1 MFPLKD
7 NIPLARFP
15 IVTVALV
22 AINVVVY
29 LLEIRHGGSFFGG
42 PTDSV
47 AVRYGAIPY
56 ELTHPGSHCGLVSV
70 QTLQGPA
77 STVACQ
83 GQPGVTGSPPP
94 GAPATWETAFTSMFL
109 HGSFLHIFGN
119 MLFLAIFGPTIE
131 DAMGRVRFPIFY
143 LLGGLVA
150 LGAQVLVDPNST
162 TPTLGA
168 SGAIAAVLGGY
179 IVLYPRARIL
189 SVVLIVFFFTIVE
202 VPALVLLGFWF
213 VVQLYFGAAG
223 LASPVGSGEGVAYF
237 AHVGGFAFGLLL
249 IRLFVRGKWHKP
261 TSEPTQLVRQAGDPR
276 REAHYPT
283 RTTDDPAR
291 EAGDPAPEA
300 HYPTRTTDD
309 PAREAD
315 DPAREADDPA
325 RTR

>member
-1 MFPLKD
+1 MFPIKD

-22 AINVVVY
+22 AINVIVY
-29 LLEIRHGGSFFGG
+29 QLEIRHGGSFFGG
-42 PTDSV
+42 PSDSV

-83 GQPGVTGSPPP
+83 GQPGVTGSPPA

-119 MLFLAIFGPTIE
+119 MLFLAIFGPTVE
-131 DAMGRVRFPIFY
+131 DAMGRVRFPVFY

-150 LGAQVLVDPNST
+150 LGAQVLVDPSST

-189 SVVLIVFFFTIVE
+189 TVVLIIFFVTIIE

-213 VVQLYFGAAG
+213 VVQLWFGAAG

-237 AHVGGFAFGLLL
+237 AHVGGFLFGLLL
-249 IRLFVRGKWHKP
+249 IRLFVKGRRPKP
-261 TSEPTQLVRQAGDPR
+261 TPEPTLSAYQA
-276 REAHYPT
+276 H
-283 RTTDDPAR
+283 DPAR
-291 EAGDPAPEA
+291 EAR
-300 HYPTRTTDD
+300 YPSL
-309 PAREAD
+309 EAD
-315 DPAREADDPA
+315 DPAHEADDPA
-325 RTR
+325 RTP

>member
-1 MFPLKD
+1 
-7 NIPLARFP
+7 
-15 IVTVALV
+15 
-22 AINVVVY
+22 
-29 LLEIRHGGSFFGG
+29 
-42 PTDSV
+42 
-47 AVRYGAIPY
+47 
-56 ELTHPGSHCGLVSV
+56 
-70 QTLQGPA
+70 
-77 STVACQ
+77 
-83 GQPGVTGSPPP
+83 
-94 GAPATWETAFTSMFL
+94 MFL
-109 HGSFLHIFGN
+109 HGSFLHISGN

-131 DAMGRVRFPIFY
+131 DAMGRERFVVFY

-213 VVQLYFGAAG
+213 VVQLWFGAAG

-249 IRLFVRGKWHKP
+249 IRLFVRGRWQKP
-261 TSEPTQLVRQAGDPR
+261 TPEPTVSAYQGHDSAREARYPS
-276 REAHYPT
+276 REAH
-283 RTTDDPAR
+283 
-291 EAGDPAPEA
+291 
-300 HYPTRTTDD
+300 D

-315 DPAREADDPA
+315 DSSRAADDPA
-325 RTR
+325 RTP